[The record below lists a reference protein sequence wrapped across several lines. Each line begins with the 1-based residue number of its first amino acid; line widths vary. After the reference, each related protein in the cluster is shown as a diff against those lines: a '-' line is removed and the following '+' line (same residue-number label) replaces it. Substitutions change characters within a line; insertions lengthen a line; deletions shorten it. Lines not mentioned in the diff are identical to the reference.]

1 MWLVLLRKYW
11 MHLLVLALVVWLGFK
26 IYDAGSVHGASV
38 VQEAWNTE
46 RSEYDKAIEDAK
58 AKVKTLEENHR
69 AEVSRINRGLSD
81 AKREYEVGLARI
93 DSDYRNRLRKSEG
106 RAAVYQRQAE
116 AGGDQCRSLGSHAAR
131 LDASLE
137 EGRALVRELGQNLGL
152 CQQRVKLLGD
162 QILADRNLLQEGK

>member
-11 MHLLVLALVVWLGFK
+11 AHLLVLALVVWLGFK
-26 IYDAGSVHGASV
+26 IYNAGSVHGASV
-38 VQEAWNTE
+38 VQEDWNL
-46 RSEYDKAIEDAK
+46 DKAKYAK
-58 AKVKTLEENHR
+58 AIADEQAKVATLEENHR
-69 AEVSRINRGLSD
+69 AEVTRINRGLSD

-93 DSDYRNRLRKSEG
+93 DAEYRDRLRKSEG

-162 QILADRNLLQEGK
+162 QIRADRNLLDEGK